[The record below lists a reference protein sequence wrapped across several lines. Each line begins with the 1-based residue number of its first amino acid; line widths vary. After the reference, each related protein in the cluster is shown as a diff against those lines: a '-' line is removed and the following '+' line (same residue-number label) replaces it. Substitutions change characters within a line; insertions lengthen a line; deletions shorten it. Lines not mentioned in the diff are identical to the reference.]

1 MITKW
6 ICIPYGIVIVVTAGF
21 AKSVIPDY
29 LSSYSMWYS
38 SFEDYSILE
47 YALIVGIYGGIFTG
61 LLADSLSHRVS
72 LSFAA
77 LLSIVAY

>member
-38 SFEDYSILE
+38 SFDDYSILE

-61 LLADSLSHRVS
+61 LMADSLSHRVS